1 MCTAASAWRRGGQL
15 TLYRDASGAVV
26 NVIGAHYPGLGPT
39 DRASIPEPRS
49 VPPLSGP
56 ADEVRLSDLMIHP
69 DTGRRF
75 YRVETRRFDSRWV
88 EWIDA
93 ATGQVFNRYN
103 ALETN
108 DGKGVKGDTKSMQGL
123 TRLSGSDHSL
133 YSADGR
139 QKTLDALNCTNP
151 FLCFLYD
158 MLDADNH
165 WLDER
170 PNSPGQRAAVD
181 AQFHAN
187 VVDDYYQTRH
197 GFNWL
202 TCTGLQAMKSVVHW
216 QDKYN
221 NAFWNGT
228 YVVYGDGD
236 QATTFR
242 ELSGGLDVAAH
253 EYTHGV
259 TGCTSKL
266 DYQNEP
272 GALNESFSDMMGST
286 VEFFADLLED
296 STKCVKAT
304 GQTTCADWWIGE
316 DITLFASAKPGFR
329 NMADP
334 AEDGDPDH
342 YSERY
347 TGTNDNGGVHS
358 NSGIPNH
365 AYWLAVNGGQNA
377 GCARGHNHGTDCG
390 ITVAPIGLDKA
401 EQVFFQ
407 AFIGLT
413 ATANMSN
420 ARDAT
425 IAKAKTLLTSCQ
437 AVLDAW
443 QAVGV
448 TGTNTCG
455 EPPPTA
461 TPTPAPM
468 ATNTPV
474 PPTATNTAVP
484 PTATNTPGPPTATSP
499 PVGNPNA
506 MGVFSINWKVSSN
519 RLTFTVNIRRDSDG
533 GGSLTAAD
541 APVRGAS
548 VSAELF
554 WDPTPDGQCDPSADR
569 CWSASDT
576 TNKEGNVSLWIQNPP
591 SGTYEA
597 VVDGLTHSTY
607 SWVKPLDRE
616 NPETFVVNK

>member
-1 MCTAASAWRRGGQL
+1 MQSFRPLGKWIPLIVLSALVAPGALGSVSMGQETPRPSGFRALSGAEARNFVLPSDVRLAATITLSRYGLTLERYQQYVGPAQVLGGQL
-15 TLYRDASGAVV
+15 TLYRDASGTVV
-26 NVIGAHYPGLGPT
+26 NVIGAHYPGLGPA
-39 DRASIPEPRS
+39 DRPPAPEPRP
-49 VPPLSGP
+49 VPPLTGP

-108 DGKGVKGDTKSMQGL
+108 DGKGVKGDTKSMEGL

-139 QKTLDALNCTNP
+139 QKTLDALNCTSR

-181 AQFHAN
+181 AQFYAN

-272 GALNESFSDMMGST
+272 GALNESFSDVMGNT
-286 VEFFADLLED
+286 VEFFADLLE
-296 STKCVKAT
+296 VEF
-304 GQTTCADWWIGE
+304 GQ
-316 DITLFASAKPGFR
+316 
-329 NMADP
+329 
-334 AEDGDPDH
+334 
-342 YSERY
+342 
-347 TGTNDNGGVHS
+347 
-358 NSGIPNH
+358 
-365 AYWLAVNGGQNA
+365 
-377 GCARGHNHGTDCG
+377 
-390 ITVAPIGLDKA
+390 
-401 EQVFFQ
+401 
-407 AFIGLT
+407 
-413 ATANMSN
+413 
-420 ARDAT
+420 
-425 IAKAKTLLTSCQ
+425 
-437 AVLDAW
+437 
-443 QAVGV
+443 
-448 TGTNTCG
+448 
-455 EPPPTA
+455 
-461 TPTPAPM
+461 
-468 ATNTPV
+468 
-474 PPTATNTAVP
+474 
-484 PTATNTPGPPTATSP
+484 
-499 PVGNPNA
+499 
-506 MGVFSINWKVSSN
+506 
-519 RLTFTVNIRRDSDG
+519 RL
-533 GGSLTAAD
+533 
-541 APVRGAS
+541 
-548 VSAELF
+548 
-554 WDPTPDGQCDPSADR
+554 
-569 CWSASDT
+569 
-576 TNKEGNVSLWIQNPP
+576 
-591 SGTYEA
+591 
-597 VVDGLTHSTY
+597 
-607 SWVKPLDRE
+607 
-616 NPETFVVNK
+616 